1 MKKHFIIIV
10 GIVVIIVIGLF
21 LYFFDPIKK
30 YVVYQKALLG
40 LSGNEAVLVLDN
52 GQEER
57 MFRGEV
63 VDGMTVADVLGA
75 ASLAGNFDCRLNS
88 GIEGFTLVAGRRG
101 EIGDADSGA
110 VPKGIDGITGVIV
123 RMVIRHNDPVGLS
136 RCEDSLFHLL

>member
-88 GIEGFTLVAGRRG
+88 GI
-101 EIGDADSGA
+101 
-110 VPKGIDGITGVIV
+110 
-123 RMVIRHNDPVGLS
+123 
-136 RCEDSLFHLL
+136 DSLDGLASGGQMNWHCFLNGKEVGDQLASEAVRAKDKIICRYK